1 MANVLWQGS
10 WLVRARIVSGLILF
24 TYALFH
30 FLNIGMGLISVE
42 AMDAFQAGRHAI
54 TRNPIGSTLLYGAFL
69 THIGIALYD
78 LATRRTLRMSWPH
91 ALQVI
96 LGLLIPLQLLSHL
109 AFTRFAHEVF
119 EVNDKMSYLIVLM
132 WNNPSVWYQS
142 LLLLLVWVHGCMGM
156 HFWLRLTSWW
166 QNAIPYLIGL
176 AVLIPAFAFAGLLTE
191 GRNMWAAFGD
201 PELRNIAI
209 EYFNWPDEA
218 AFQHLFAAKN
228 MAQNIFWALLILTAI
243 VYLSRKLLRKR
254 KSVRISYVD
263 GPEITSER
271 GMTLLEM
278 SRANNVPHT
287 ALCGGKGRCTTC
299 RVVIEDGAD
308 LLHPPS
314 EAEERSLQAVGATAN
329 TRLAC
334 QIRPVDPLTVYRVF
348 RPQGGRTRAHASQ
361 GQERQLAILFLD
373 MRSFTARTAEQLPY
387 DVVFFLNRFFD
398 AIVPAIT
405 KAGGKVDKYM
415 GDGFLAV
422 FEADTAQD
430 SARAGLRAAEGAGK
444 ALEEFNQ
451 TLEDQND
458 RPVQIGMALH
468 LGNVVL
474 GEIGTTENA
483 PRTIIGD
490 AVNATSRLQAE
501 TKRMGVELIVSAPL
515 LTAAGYSGDDIAL
528 HPFKL
533 RGVSEPI
540 RGLPV
545 VTASQLTIAVAPL
558 RKGAHFG

>member
-10 WLVRARIVSGLILF
+10 WLVRARIISGLILF
-24 TYALFH
+24 AYALFH

-69 THIGIALYD
+69 IHIGIALYD
-78 LATRRTLRMSWPH
+78 LATRRTVRMSWPH

-119 EVNDKMSYLIVLM
+119 DVNDKMSYLIVLM

-142 LLLLLVWVHGCMGM
+142 LLLLLVWVHGCMGL
-156 HFWLRLTSWW
+156 HFWLRLTHWW
-166 QNAIPYLIGL
+166 QHAVPYLIGL
-176 AVLIPAFAFAGLLTE
+176 AVLVPAFAFAGLLTE

-201 PELRNIAI
+201 PELRDIAI

-218 AFQHLFAAKN
+218 AFQQLFAAKN
-228 MAQNIFWALLILTAI
+228 LAQNIFWALLAVTAI
-243 VYLSRKLLRKR
+243 VYLTRKLLRR
-254 KSVRISYVD
+254 RRSVKVSYVD

-278 SRANNVPHT
+278 SRANNIPHT

-299 RVVIEDGAD
+299 RVVIEEGAD

-314 EAEERSLQAVGATAN
+314 EAEARSLQAVGATAN

-334 QIRPVDPLTVYRVF
+334 QIRPVDPLTVHRVF

-373 MRSFTARTAEQLPY
+373 MRGFTSRTAGQLPY

-398 AIVPAIT
+398 AIVPAVT
-405 KAGGKVDKYM
+405 EAGGNVDKYM

-422 FEADTAQD
+422 FESATAED

-444 ALEEFNQ
+444 ALEAFNQ
-451 TLEDQND
+451 SLADHND
-458 RPVQIGMALH
+458 RTVQIGMALH

-515 LTAAGYSGDDIAL
+515 LNAAGYSGDDIAL

-545 VTASQLTIAVAPL
+545 VTASQLTIALAPL
-558 RKGAHFG
+558 KKGAYLG